1 MKLRNQAQQIIEYLL
16 GFAAL
21 VGVLV
26 YFAGPTGPLK
36 DKVTELVGDSVEQ
49 IYTSHEW
56 KEGEWSECSGACG
69 SYGTQTKEV
78 YCLNASKERVDDS
91 ECEDAVEAGIKPF
104 GGPRD
109 CETDPCC
116 ITDNKITTPCPCCLN
131 GGEEQIVTQFCYL
144 KDAEGDISETDSCG
158 TCVHEVVSTDVCTG
172 LACLSSCNILTGW
185 DESACNSCRESAS
198 DIKYKEPVHKCQET
212 SYSIDDACAA
222 SVVSLSDTL
231 CEDYCAGAA
240 TAHEVCDTQP
250 PVCVDWE
257 VRCDDGDP
265 SQDETAC
272 ECSECGPTPDK
283 PQVNYTY
290 YCPTGNDLDCF
301 EDKPENFTFTGDCSG
316 DYRKCTCEGSF
327 FMKDGVLAT
336 QCSADY
342 QDNLTEDISITH
354 VDYGTEQ
361 EPDANCTGVK
371 CQAYCPDTMQATA
384 GQENCECPPDW
395 YWKEGRCVE
404 CLTVDADGW
413 PRYWD
418 YNTLQCKRDGG
429 WCEWEEQGC
438 SASCGVGENA
448 ETRVCE
454 CPAPLNGGL
463 ECVGESEKALSCCD
477 SEVICSDCHLEE
489 RPSSSPGKE
498 LVCND
503 VTLES
508 VGTYNHPQL
517 YYYTNSLTAVI
528 AIYKRVWSSS
538 GSSTSSL
545 YAACSDGHISPIR
558 IAGGTGDGG
567 INLLSIQVQASGTIS
582 WRQCSPTCRIKTY
595 SLDCGCQD

>member
-1 MKLRNQAQQIIEYLL
+1 MKLKNNAQQIIEYLL

-36 DKVTELVGDSVEQ
+36 DKITELVGDSVEQ

-231 CEDYCAGAA
+231 CEDYCAGAE

-250 PVCVDWE
+250 PVCW
-257 VRCDDGDP
+257 VRECDEA
-265 SQDETAC
+265 S
-272 ECSECGPTPDK
+272 
-283 PQVNYTY
+283 
-290 YCPTGNDLDCF
+290 
-301 EDKPENFTFTGDCSG
+301 GDCSCDSCWPLPIEPDLKPQKNFKYVCPVEGGCDEENKPEDGSEDCTGEYLACNCAG
-316 DYRKCTCEGSF
+316 DVFSDGEGESAVYATTCSPYYR
-327 FMKDGVLAT
+327 DGLT
-336 QCSADY
+336 
-342 QDNLTEDISITH
+342 DNNTPITH
-354 VDYGTEQ
+354 VDSVDYCVE
-361 EPDANCTGVK
+361 EAK
-371 CQAYCPDTMQATA
+371 CQFYCP
-384 GQENCECPPDW
+384 
-395 YWKEGRCVE
+395 EGYV
-404 CLTVDADGW
+404 
-413 PRYWD
+413 
-418 YNTLQCKRDGG
+418 
-429 WCEWEEQGC
+429 
-438 SASCGVGENA
+438 AS
-448 ETRVCE
+448 
-454 CPAPLNGGL
+454 
-463 ECVGESEKALSCCD
+463 D
-477 SEVICSDCHLEE
+477 D
-489 RPSSSPGKE
+489 
-498 LVCND
+498 
-503 VTLES
+503 
-508 VGTYNHPQL
+508 
-517 YYYTNSLTAVI
+517 
-528 AIYKRVWSSS
+528 
-538 GSSTSSL
+538 
-545 YAACSDGHISPIR
+545 
-558 IAGGTGDGG
+558 
-567 INLLSIQVQASGTIS
+567 GTICEPNACEYYQGTDCS
-582 WRQCSPTCRIKTY
+582 SCPFGVRTFQFNWYILFGVARYYISFCLPNPEWGNDWSLQFQHYTSFQPPVVGWSPLFSYSEQSQDYYVIGAQCYLGQAFPPGAELSKITDNVNNLPVFFNFLLATNTWALFSP
-595 SLDCGCQD
+595 DCTASDALPK